1 MRLSKEHRDKIIEME
16 SKGYVWLSNMDINAQ
31 MRFRNRTRKGFRGYI
46 KELGLTFLPAEV
58 AEAISIGVKRKDKPK
73 LTLTQQVEYLQD
85 KLAEREL
92 YIKELEGR
100 QGVNSDADTS
110 KSTLANE
117 ID

>member
-1 MRLSKEHRDKIIEME
+1 MRLSQKHRDKIVEME
-16 SKGYVWLSNMDINAQ
+16 EKGFVWLSNMDINAQ
-31 MRFRNRTRKGFRGYI
+31 MRFRNRTRKGFKGYV

-92 YIKELEGR
+92 YIKELEALSGISS
-100 QGVNSDADTS
+100 GADTE

-117 ID
+117 MD

>member
-1 MRLSKEHRDKIIEME
+1 MRLSQKHREKIKEME
-16 SKGYVWLSNMDINAQ
+16 AKGYVWLSHMDINAQ
-31 MRFRNRTRKGFRGYI
+31 MRFRNRTRKGFKGYV

-73 LTLTQQVEYLQD
+73 LTLTQQVYYLQD

-92 YIKELEGR
+92 YIKELEERLGI
-100 QGVNSDADTS
+100 NSDADTC

-117 ID
+117 

>member
-1 MRLSKEHRDKIIEME
+1 MRLSQKHRDKIAMME
-16 SKGYVWLSNMDINAQ
+16 EKGFVWLSNMDINAQ

-58 AEAISIGVKRKDKPK
+58 AEAISVGVKRKDKPK

-100 QGVNSDADTS
+100 QGVCTDADHE
-110 KSTLANE
+110 KSTLAIE
-117 ID
+117 LD